1 MEDQQLAMSPKKT
14 NKVGEETVVLKIQ
27 VLKSYTFKPYV
38 EYDAEGKPWLNMLVV
53 MGDTLY
59 DGLSVG
65 KLHWHDGNTGF
76 LQTVQG
82 FARQEL
88 DRLELGDT
96 YYPTAENSDMTSD
109 RCYFREVIT
118 EAGNE
123 PQTDDWL
130 DQYMNFILRI
140 PLIEKKKKQRG
151 KKNKPTGP
159 SFGISRVLTEPRPD
173 DAASLEEDKQTR
185 PIKRAKTDPPHNAH
199 ENTPPEC
206 DKPQ

>member
-140 PLIEKKKKQRG
+140 PLIEKKKRG
-151 KKNKPTGP
+151 KKNKLTGAYEISHVDTPT
-159 SFGISRVLTEPRPD
+159 RPD
-173 DAASLEEDKQTR
+173 DAAAVDEDKQTR
-185 PIKRAKTDPPHNAH
+185 PIKRAKTDTRDNKEQASPKHN
-199 ENTPPEC
+199 PVQ
-206 DKPQ
+206 D